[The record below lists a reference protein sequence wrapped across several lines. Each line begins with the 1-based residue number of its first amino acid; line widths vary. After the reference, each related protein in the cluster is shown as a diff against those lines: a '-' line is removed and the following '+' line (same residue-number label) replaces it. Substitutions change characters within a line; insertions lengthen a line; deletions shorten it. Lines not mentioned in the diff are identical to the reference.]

1 MIGPVSSLPG
11 AGFLEVSGRSEPTR
25 PALAEPKAAEA
36 QEVEGKEKELDRLW
50 EASKQMEG
58 VFVQYLMK
66 ALRDT
71 VPNQGHADAPGADM
85 YGSLLDEHMAQVI
98 ANETHS
104 GIAEA
109 LYRQLASIAAAS
121 SEGGTER

>member
-1 MIGPVSSLPG
+1 MIGPLSSVS
-11 AGFLEVSGRSEPTR
+11 AGGIPDPSGSAGGSRPLKEPDF
-25 PALAEPKAAEA
+25 EPKIMEE
-36 QEVEGKEKELDRLW
+36 QTDRLW
-50 EASKQMEG
+50 EASKQLEG

-71 VPNQGHADAPGADM
+71 VPNQGHADAPGADVF
-85 YGSLLDEHMAQVI
+85 GSLLDEHLAQVI
-98 ANETHS
+98 ADDTHS

-109 LYRQLASIAAAS
+109 LYRQLAPAAAAS